1 MDCEKLESVLMDELY
16 GELDEITS
24 AAVKRHVAS
33 CARCA
38 ALLGGLRATRRVAE
52 LPMVE
57 VPAGLEERVLVAAA
71 AAQAPP
77 GSALQWRF
85 ARVLSLAGTWA
96 MRPQTAMAAVF
107 LVMIGTS
114 VLLLRGRSSRAPASA
129 EMIVTEEGTPA
140 PAASAPMAASGP
152 VPVIESK
159 GAAASPPAAPPA
171 PAVVAAAQTP
181 EPPADFRQ
189 RAAKSALRADDEVAA
204 DPMPLA
210 SVARAPSGGAGLGGS
225 SAFAAAP
232 VQAHAQFAAAPPAA
246 APPPPFDAN
255 GALAE
260 ARAARDDAARRG
272 LPCPSTARFDDVVNR
287 AGGTAAGWDAVYEGA
302 LCYESNGDFASARNR
317 LNVLLRVDPY
327 KDRARAQLDQLS
339 RRQQSTSAAAA
350 PTKPTAP
357 AAKPA
362 APATDDEPAGGA
374 P

>member
-24 AAVKRHVAS
+24 AAVKRHVAG

-38 ALLGGLRATRRVAE
+38 ALLNGLRATRRVAE

-57 VPAGLEERVLVAAA
+57 APAGLEERILVAAA
-71 AAQAPP
+71 AHAPR

-96 MRPQTAMAAVF
+96 MRPQTAMAAVS

-140 PAASAPMAASGP
+140 PAASAPGG
-152 VPVIESK
+152 ESK
-159 GAAASPPAAPPA
+159 GAAAPPPNALA
-171 PAVVAAAQTP
+171 PAVAAAPAP
-181 EPPADFRQ
+181 EPPADLRQ
-189 RAAKSALRADDEVAA
+189 RAAKVAPRTDDEVAA
-204 DPMPLA
+204 GPMPMA
-210 SVARAPSGGAGLGGS
+210 AVGRAPSGGAGAGGS
-225 SAFAAAP
+225 PAFASAP
-232 VQAHAQFAAAPPAA
+232 VQAHAQFAEAPAA
-246 APPPPFDAN
+246 AAPSPFDAN
-255 GALAE
+255 GELAE
-260 ARAARDDAARRG
+260 ARAARDDAAGRG
-272 LPCPSTARFDDVVNR
+272 LPCPSVARFDDVVNR

-339 RRQQSTSAAAA
+339 RRQQPASAAAA
-350 PTKPTAP
+350 PAAKPATAP
-357 AAKPA
+357 AKPA
-362 APATDDEPAGGA
+362 APATDDEPTSGA

>member
-1 MDCEKLESVLMDELY
+1 MDELY

-24 AAVKRHVAS
+24 AAVKRHVAG

-38 ALLGGLRATRRVAE
+38 TLLGGFRATRRVAG

-57 VPAGLEERVLVAAA
+57 VPSGLEERILVAA
-71 AAQAPP
+71 AAQAPRE
-77 GSALQWRF
+77 SALQWRL

-96 MRPQTAMAAVF
+96 MRPQTAMAAVS

-114 VLLLRGRSSRAPASA
+114 VLLLRGRSSRAPANA

-140 PAASAPMAASGP
+140 PAATAPLM
-152 VPVIESK
+152 ESK
-159 GAAASPPAAPPA
+159 GAAAPPPTAPPA
-171 PAVVAAAQTP
+171 PAVVAAAPAP

-189 RAAKSALRADDEVAA
+189 RAAKVAPRADDEVAA
-204 DPMPLA
+204 GPMPMA
-210 SVARAPSGGAGLGGS
+210 AVARAPSGGAGVGGS
-225 SAFAAAP
+225 PSFASGP
-232 VQAHAQFAAAPPAA
+232 VQVHAQFAEAPAA
-246 APPPPFDAN
+246 AAAPSPFDAN
-255 GALAE
+255 GELAE

-272 LPCPSTARFDDVVNR
+272 LPCPSMARFDDVVSR

-339 RRQQSTSAAAA
+339 RRQQPASAAAPA
-350 PTKPTAP
+350 AKPTAP
-357 AAKPA
+357 A
-362 APATDDEPAGGA
+362 TDDDPASGA